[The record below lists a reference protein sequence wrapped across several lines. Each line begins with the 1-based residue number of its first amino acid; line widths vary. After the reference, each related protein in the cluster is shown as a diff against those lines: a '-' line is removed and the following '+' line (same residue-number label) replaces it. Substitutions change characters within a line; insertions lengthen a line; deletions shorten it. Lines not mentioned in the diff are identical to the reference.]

1 MAIPQSTTIVP
12 SKVRARRGWVFA
24 LLAALAPAS
33 QVSAQ
38 TDGNGDERPT
48 LQAIHIEPGE
58 GITLDGN
65 IDEPVWRRA
74 TPATGFLQRDP
85 DQGEPATERTEVFV
99 VYDASN
105 LYIGAILYDSD
116 PDGILAY
123 QKQRDAS
130 LGTDD
135 RFMWILDTFLD
146 QRTGY
151 FFEINPAGLMGDG
164 LIGGGGGGG
173 FGRGG
178 FRGGGAFGVNKSW
191 DGIWE
196 ARVVRRLDGWSAEI
210 RIPFRTLNFDPS
222 NDTWGINFQR
232 TVRRKNEEMLWT
244 GHRRNQQ
251 LTRPVFAGRLT
262 GLKGMSQGMGLEAKP
277 YAVAGWRNTPT
288 TDPGI
293 DPTDFPADAGLD
305 FSYNITSSI
314 RAAATINTDFAEV
327 EVDQRR
333 TNLTRF
339 AQFFPERR
347 DFFLEGSGVF
357 SFAQRNGVTPYFS
370 RNIGLTDGEP
380 VPITYGAR
388 LGGQTGRYEL
398 GFVQVRTGHETRIDS
413 DGLINQIQAEDF
425 TIARVKRTFM
435 RQSTIG
441 AIYTRRGTAADS
453 TGFAPLDRH
462 TVGADLDF
470 YTSRFL
476 GDKNFQFEA
485 FAVWNSDPERA
496 DTSSFWDRSARGI
509 RINYPND
516 LWRISSSY
524 RELDKDFDPALG
536 FTRRNGFRRLQPTVS
551 FSPRPR
557 DLLGLRQLQWE
568 IRFEYLMDMQWNLET
583 RKTDF
588 KLLGL
593 RFDSGDRVDFDV
605 TQLFERLEPEDEFT
619 ISGVTIPA
627 GRYNTVS
634 WRASAR
640 TAGRRIVSV
649 NVELRGGEFWSG
661 TRRGYEFGL
670 TARPRPGF
678 SLSSRYERNII
689 DLPEGNFTTNL
700 VRLEGGWHLSPWASL
715 TGDVQYDDDSE
726 LVGLFAK
733 FRWIIRPGNDLFLV
747 YTHNWDNLGTRLQN
761 FDFATRSRGVST
773 KLNYTHRF

>member
-1 MAIPQSTTIVP
+1 MATRHSTRPAGAKIRPISVWILGFLLSTTLGSELVGQ
-12 SKVRARRGWVFA
+12 SNGGSE
-24 LLAALAPAS
+24 APAS
-33 QVSAQ
+33 IAAVQ
-38 TDGNGDERPT
+38 
-48 LQAIHIEPGE
+48 LQPGE

-65 IDEPVWRRA
+65 VDEAVWQRA

-85 DQGEPATERTEVFV
+85 DEGAPATERTEVFV
-99 VYDASN
+99 VYTASD
-105 LYIGAILYDSD
+105 LYIGAILYDSE

-164 LIGGGGGGG
+164 IIGGGGGGG

-178 FRGGGAFGVNKSW
+178 GGGGAFGVNKSW

-196 ARVVRRLDGWSAEI
+196 ARVAHRPDGWSAEI

-222 NDTWGINFQR
+222 SETWGINFQR
-232 TVRRKNEEMLWT
+232 TVRRKNEEMMWT
-244 GHRRNQQ
+244 SHRRNQQ
-251 LTRPVFAGRLT
+251 LTRPVFAGHLT
-262 GLKGMSQGMGLEAKP
+262 GLEGMSQGMGLEAKP

-288 TDPGI
+288 IDPGI
-293 DPTDFPADAGLD
+293 DPTDFPADAGFD
-305 FSYNITSSI
+305 VSYNITSSL

-370 RNIGLTDGEP
+370 RNIGLTGGEP
-380 VPITYGAR
+380 VPIKYGTR
-388 LGGQTGRYEL
+388 LGGQAGRYEL
-398 GFVQVRTGHETRIDS
+398 GVVQVHTGYETRIDS
-413 DGLINQIQAEDF
+413 DGLANNVQAEDF
-425 TIARVKRTFM
+425 TVARVKRSFM

-453 TGFAPLDRH
+453 TGFSPVDRH
-462 TVGADLDF
+462 TLGADLDF

-485 FAVWNSDPERA
+485 FFVWNSDPERA

-516 LWRISSSY
+516 IWRFSSSY

-536 FTRRNGFRRLQPTVS
+536 FTRRNGFRRVQPTVS
-551 FSPRPR
+551 FTPRPR
-557 DLLGLRQLQWE
+557 DLLGLRQVQFQVMYE
-568 IRFEYLMDMQWNLET
+568 HLMDMAWNLET
-583 RKTDF
+583 RKTDI
-588 KLLGL
+588 KILGL
-593 RFDSGDRVDFDV
+593 RFHSGDRVDFDV
-605 TQLFERLEPEDEFT
+605 TQLFERLEREDEFT
-619 ISGVTIPA
+619 ISDVLIRE
-627 GRYNTVS
+627 GRYHTTS
-634 WRASAR
+634 WRLSAR
-640 TAGRRIVSV
+640 SAGRRRISA
-649 NVELRGGEFWSG
+649 NVEVRGGEFWSG
-661 TRRGYEFGL
+661 TRKGYEFGL
-670 TARPRPGF
+670 TGRPRPGITI
-678 SLSSRYERNII
+678 SSRYERNIV
-689 DLPEGNFTTNL
+689 DLPDGDFTTNL

-715 TGDVQYDDDSE
+715 TGDVQYDDGSE

-733 FRWIIRPGNDLFLV
+733 FRWIIRPGNDLFFV
-747 YTHNWDNLGTRLQN
+747 YTHNWDNLGDRLQS
-761 FDFATRSRGVST
+761 FDFATRSRGAST